1 MTGPQ
6 VRGQIDSPQS
16 VVMGALDPAARGPV
30 RERAEDQL
38 RAAERSIVA
47 RNEAHF
53 APTEPGALTA
63 LRVGSGES
71 QAEMRVRID
80 ERAELAP
87 RVPTGSEYTHRYLMH
102 TECIL
107 LQEGCVNGKRR
118 ILYGEESAMIDFR
131 PTARRR
137 NVPRSSQGKR
147 RVTKR
152 ERHTAIRDLI
162 AGQVVG
168 SQEELRLLLR
178 GAGWDVTQST
188 LSRDLRE
195 MRVARVPTTEGPRYA
210 TPETLAD
217 GTADRTLVEDI
228 LPQFFSS
235 VDGVGELMVL
245 KTIYGGAQPVAEA
258 IDDAGWKEVVGT
270 IGGENTILV
279 ICRSA
284 AARETVEKRL
294 VKIANG

>member
-1 MTGPQ
+1 
-6 VRGQIDSPQS
+6 
-16 VVMGALDPAARGPV
+16 LD
-30 RERAEDQL
+30 
-38 RAAERSIVA
+38 
-47 RNEAHF
+47 
-53 APTEPGALTA
+53 
-63 LRVGSGES
+63 
-71 QAEMRVRID
+71 
-80 ERAELAP
+80 
-87 RVPTGSEYTHRYLMH
+87 
-102 TECIL
+102 
-107 LQEGCVNGKRR
+107 
-118 ILYGEESAMIDFR
+118 EESAMIDFR
-131 PTARRR
+131 LTARGR
-137 NVPRSSQGKR
+137 NVTRSSQGKR

-162 AGQVVG
+162 AAQVVG

-178 GAGWDVTQST
+178 SAGWDVTQST

>member
-1 MTGPQ
+1 MSRRFFTGN
-6 VRGQIDSPQS
+6 S
-16 VVMGALDPAARGPV
+16 
-30 RERAEDQL
+30 
-38 RAAERSIVA
+38 
-47 RNEAHF
+47 
-53 APTEPGALTA
+53 
-63 LRVGSGES
+63 
-71 QAEMRVRID
+71 
-80 ERAELAP
+80 
-87 RVPTGSEYTHRYLMH
+87 
-102 TECIL
+102 
-107 LQEGCVNGKRR
+107 
-118 ILYGEESAMIDFR
+118 
-131 PTARRR
+131 
-137 NVPRSSQGKR
+137 

-152 ERHTAIRDLI
+152 ERHSAIRDLI
-162 AGQVVG
+162 GSRVIG

-178 GAGWDVTQST
+178 EAGWDVTQST

-195 MRVARVPTTEGPRYA
+195 MRVARVPTPEGPRYA
-210 TPETLAD
+210 SPEALAD

-284 AARETVEKRL
+284 AARETVERRL
-294 VKIANG
+294 LKIANG